1 MKLLL
6 IMYAGANP
14 GHVRRALEAHGAAGF
29 TEVDDVRGAGRGGR
43 VEGTRAWPGTASLFL
58 TAVPSEQAD
67 AVTQALRSCAA
78 ECEPGERLHVATLPV
93 ESFF

>member
-6 IMYAGANP
+6 ITYAGASP
-14 GHVRRALEAHGAAGF
+14 EHVRHALETHGARGF

-43 VEGTRAWPGTASLFL
+43 VEGTRAWPGAASLFL
-58 TAVPSEQAD
+58 TAVPSDQAESL
-67 AVTQALRSCAA
+67 TQALRSCATRCA
-78 ECEPGERLHVATLPV
+78 PGERLHVATLPV